1 MTKVEKL
8 TARLTKFLLLQT
20 LPLMNFVQYLVH
32 WVLNG
37 METGVDRM
45 GVSSPN
51 SAKVTSYSAPDRTPK
66 MLWGGARYVILWKLY
81 EIWDIYDCEYTQI
94 QRV

>member
-8 TARLTKFLLLQT
+8 TARLTKVPPPSDITFNELCSILGSLG
-20 LPLMNFVQYLVH
+20 FE
-32 WVLNG
+32 WNG
-37 METGVDRM
+37 DRVDRM